1 MATQT
6 APITMTPHGKVDV
19 TDLVIRN
26 KSDNER
32 ALAAV
37 KELMCR
43 DRTPEE
49 DALLQVLTV
58 EIESFESKAYPQT
71 KTTPAELIRFLL
83 EENDLSAKDLAG
95 ILGRKSHVSEILSG
109 KRMVGIKQA
118 IRLGKHFHI
127 SPVVFL
133 PLNVSRE

>member
-6 APITMTPHGKVDV
+6 EPIKITRQGRVSV
-19 TDLVIRN
+19 NDLVI
-26 KSDNER
+26 KTESDNAR

-37 KELMCR
+37 RELMGR

-49 DALLQVLTV
+49 DALLHVLTV
-58 EIESFESKAYPQT
+58 EIESFESKTYT
-71 KTTPAELIRFLL
+71 KSKTTPAELLQFLL

-95 ILGRKSHVSEILSG
+95 ILGGKSHVSEILSG
-109 KRMVGIKQA
+109 KRKVGLKQA
-118 IRLGKHFHI
+118 VRLGKRFHI

-133 PLNVSRE
+133 PL

>member
-6 APITMTPHGKVDV
+6 EPIKITRQGRVSV
-19 TDLVIRN
+19 NDLVI
-26 KSDNER
+26 KTESDNAR

-37 KELMCR
+37 RELMGR

-49 DALLQVLTV
+49 DALLHVLTV
-58 EIESFESKAYPQT
+58 EIESFESKTYTKT
-71 KTTPAELIRFLL
+71 KTTPAELLQFLL

-95 ILGRKSHVSEILSG
+95 ILGGKSHVSEILSG
-109 KRMVGIKQA
+109 KRKVGLKQA
-118 IRLGKHFHI
+118 VRLGKRFHI

-133 PLNVSRE
+133 PL